1 MTCGTGDSF
10 VTSGYGINTDVVDME
25 AYAIAKVCFI
35 NKIEFISFKY
45 ITDDG
50 SPDDWKHNC
59 SKGIKLFQEILDY
72 YWFLLMI
79 SS

>member
-1 MTCGTGDSF
+1 MPGRKKAIGW
-10 VTSGYGINTDVVDME
+10 TDVGAGD
-25 AYAIAKVCFI
+25 
-35 NKIEFISFKY
+35 FISFKY

-72 YWFLLMI
+72 Y
-79 SS
+79 

>member
-1 MTCGTGDSF
+1 
-10 VTSGYGINTDVVDME
+10 ME

-72 YWFLLMI
+72 Y
-79 SS
+79 